1 MKSRMTSRSKDQKV
15 TLKEIECY
23 FKDYDYKN
31 NTLILDK
38 CTTIT
43 DLKKYVETQIR
54 LLKGRIRTK
63 SFKPYADR
71 LKRVYLKTKEN
82 DE

>member
-1 MKSRMTSRSKDQKV
+1 MKIQMTFRSKNQKV

-38 CTTIT
+38 CTTIS
-43 DLKKYVETQIR
+43 DLKRYVETQIR

-71 LKRVYLKTKEN
+71 LKKVYLKIKE
-82 DE
+82 DD

>member
-1 MKSRMTSRSKDQKV
+1 MKIQMTSRSKNQKV

-38 CTTIT
+38 CTTIS
-43 DLKKYVETQIR
+43 DLKRYVETQIR
-54 LLKGRIRTK
+54 LLKGKIRSK
-63 SFKPYADR
+63 SFKPYANR
-71 LKRVYLKTKEN
+71 LKKVYLKTKE
-82 DE
+82 DD

>member
-1 MKSRMTSRSKDQKV
+1 MKIQMTSRSKNQKV

-38 CTTIT
+38 CTTIS
-43 DLKKYVETQIR
+43 DLKRYVETQIR

-71 LKRVYLKTKEN
+71 LKKVYLKIKE
-82 DE
+82 DD